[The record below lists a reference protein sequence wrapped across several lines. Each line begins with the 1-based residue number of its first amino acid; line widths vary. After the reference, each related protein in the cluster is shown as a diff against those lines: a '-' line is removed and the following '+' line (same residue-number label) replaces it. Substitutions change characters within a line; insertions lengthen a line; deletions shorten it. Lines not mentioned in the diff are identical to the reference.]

1 MLFFGPKLSLPPAEA
16 LTADGT
22 KLLLMPFAPNS
33 TTHFKVRKTPL
44 YIYIYINAKNGQFT
58 KTGSGQT

>member
-1 MLFFGPKLSLPPAEA
+1 MGNTPKRERLLSRRGNDMLFFGPKLSLPPAEA

-22 KLLLMPFAPNS
+22 KLLLMPYAPNS

-44 YIYIYINAKNGQFT
+44 YIYI
-58 KTGSGQT
+58 

>member
-22 KLLLMPFAPNS
+22 KLLLMPYAPNS
-33 TTHFKVRKTPL
+33 TTHFKVRKNASL
-44 YIYIYINAKNGQFT
+44 YIYKR
-58 KTGSGQT
+58 